1 MGVKKLVSR
10 KWTRRI
16 HARTRMAVKG
26 LWTRPRRT
34 AGMVLMIVPKMGM
47 MLRMP
52 AMSPSRSEKSTPKIQ
67 SPMPVRV
74 PLMQQMM
81 S

>member
-1 MGVKKLVSR
+1 
-10 KWTRRI
+10 
-16 HARTRMAVKG
+16 
-26 LWTRPRRT
+26 
-34 AGMVLMIVPKMGM
+34 MVLMIVPKMGM